1 MKKNLILVVFIILSV
16 QLFSQ
21 SVYTDN
27 SLLFSQNNYKGT
39 ARFVGMG
46 GAFGAL
52 GGDLGSLSINPG
64 GVGVFQSSELVFS
77 PSLLL
82 DNTESTYI
90 GNTLNDNKYKMT
102 MNNLGFVASYDL
114 TNADTRW
121 INFNVAATYNKT
133 NNFYRNIFFQ
143 GNSNSSIM
151 EYFVDNANAFGS
163 INVEDDSY
171 IGDNGMYEYLIYETY
186 LLDYDS
192 DNNEFWSQVTD
203 EKWYIDSTNS
213 FNLNQQKLIKNEGSL
228 SEVTI
233 ALGANYAHKLYVG
246 LSVGIVSLKYNE
258 YSSHFEFEDANTTD
272 VFDFRSILF
281 NENSETTGTGINVKL
296 GAIYKPI
303 DFLRLGLALHIPT
316 FMDLEE
322 NYYNKA
328 TSHFDNGDSYS
339 LSSSSQTY
347 EYSITTPLRAIGS
360 LGLQI
365 GKIALFDIDYEY
377 VDYSTIK
384 LEDEENSQDVIDD
397 NIFIQNNYQ
406 LTHNIRVG
414 AEIRSGSFYIRGGSA
429 YSTSP
434 YKKTNYSV
442 NHDSYM
448 LTYAGGIGYREKHLF
463 IDFAYSQTT
472 NQYKL
477 GVFPGNSYLANID
490 SKQNNFILTLG
501 IKF

>member
-1 MKKNLILVVFIILSV
+1 MKKNLILVVFIILSI

-143 GNSNSSIM
+143 GNSNISIM
-151 EYFVDNANAFGS
+151 EYFVDMANAAGS
-163 INVEDDSY
+163 INNLDE
-171 IGDNGMYEYLIYETY
+171 MYESLIYDAYLI
-186 LLDYDS
+186 DYDTTF
-192 DNNEFWSQVTD
+192 NEFWSQITD
-203 EKWYIDSTNS
+203 EGTYNI
-213 FNLNQQKLIKNEGSL
+213 NQQKSIKKEGSL

-246 LSVGIVSLKYNE
+246 LSVGIISLKYNE
-258 YSSHFEFEDANTTD
+258 YLSHYEYEDANTTD
-272 VFDFRSILF
+272 VFDFHSILF
-281 NENSETTGTGINVKL
+281 KENSETVGTGLNIKF

-303 DFLRLGLALHIPT
+303 DFLRLGLAIHLPS
-316 FMDLEE
+316 FLDLEDTYQNE
-322 NYYNKA
+322 V
-328 TSHFDNGDSYS
+328 TSVFDNGDTY
-339 LSSSSQTY
+339 SSSAKNSPY
-347 EYSITTPLRAIGS
+347 EYSITTPFRLIGS
-360 LGLQI
+360 AGFQI
-365 GKIALFDIDYEY
+365 GKIALIDIDYER
-377 VDYSTIK
+377 VDYSTIQMD
-384 LEDEENSQDVIDD
+384 DEENSQGVIDD

-448 LTYAGGIGYREKHLF
+448 LTYAGGVGYREKHLF
-463 IDFAYSQTT
+463 IDFAYSQTA

-490 SKQNNFILTLG
+490 SKQNNFILTVG